1 MRHLVLRTTVGPDP
15 NHGVPHTEEPAMTT
29 TTYYPSLT
37 GAVAREHVND
47 LLREATASR
56 TAAQMPEPTRHQT
69 PRRRPLWWV
78 HVIARRATPRN
89 A

>member
-1 MRHLVLRTTVGPDP
+1 
-15 NHGVPHTEEPAMTT
+15 MTST
-29 TTYYPSLT
+29 AATYYPSLT

-56 TAAQMPEPTRHQT
+56 AAAGLARQDRHRT
-69 PRRRPLWWV
+69 PRRRALWWIRV
-78 HVIARRATPRN
+78 TARSATPRT